1 MSRLKLC
8 IFVFGLL
15 GLAGPVAAQAF
26 GIAVGGYR
34 LPTNPLPGNR
44 NFEVIIEHGAGPRLI
59 WCEAGNYATA
69 RLRSSAT
76 ARLYL
81 LNPRGPART
90 KARRNSVG
98 FTLDPSPEVLE
109 QASRPGQSNNYSV
122 SITKVGFN
130 LSVGHTKSFCDLGI
144 MNRF

>member
-1 MSRLKLC
+1 MSRLKLSF
-8 IFVFGLL
+8 FVL
-15 GLAGPVAAQAF
+15 GVLVMAGPAAAQAF

-34 LPTNPLPGNR
+34 LQTNPLPGNS
-44 NFEVIIEHGAGPRLI
+44 NFEVIIENGAGPRLI

-81 LNPRGPART
+81 LNPRGPAKTRA
-90 KARRNSVG
+90 KRNSVG

-109 QASRPGQSNNYSV
+109 QASRPGQANNYSV
-122 SITKVGFN
+122 SITEVGYN